1 MEHETRDPQLTTHE
15 QQFLRLLRQGALAV
29 VDLAQALR
37 TPPTHIASVL
47 ESLDR
52 KVGLVRCVRSGAL
65 HYGLAE

>member
-1 MEHETRDPQLTTHE
+1 VEHETRDPQLTAHK
-15 QQFLRLLRQGALAV
+15 QQLLRLLRQGAHTV

-52 KVGLVRCVRSGAL
+52 KVSLVRCSRSGAL
-65 HYGLAE
+65 RYGLAE